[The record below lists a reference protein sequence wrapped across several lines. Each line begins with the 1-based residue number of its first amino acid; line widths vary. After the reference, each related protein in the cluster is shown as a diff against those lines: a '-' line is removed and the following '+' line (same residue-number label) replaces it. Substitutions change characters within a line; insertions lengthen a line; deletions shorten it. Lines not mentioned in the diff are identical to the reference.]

1 MPRVGNTTTLR
12 WAVIN
17 DVQAYVAATVT
28 ATVTGPDGV
37 LAYLTIESDDIG
49 RFRGEFVPSQAGRH
63 VVQWAASGAWSA
75 SLTDVLNVD
84 PSVDTAAIIS
94 LAEAREHL
102 NIPDEETIED
112 AELLTV
118 IAAASVAVERHLG
131 IVVARRTITELVTAV
146 QGQPLRLRS
155 PLVAVTSA
163 TDAAGDEVD
172 VTDWVVDGHTGF
184 VTGAPA
190 GDMTVNYR
198 AGLLLT
204 PQTYIT
210 ATQIVCG
217 HMWATQRANTFT
229 PRYGG
234 DTTTVVGMGYAL
246 PNRAIELLGG
256 RAPNMP

>member
-1 MPRVGNTTTLR
+1 MPRVGDTTTLR
-12 WAVIN
+12 WVVIN
-17 DVQAYVAATVT
+17 DVQAYVDATVT

-37 LAYLTIESDDIG
+37 LTYLTVESDDIG
-49 RFRGEFVPSQAGRH
+49 RFWGEFVPSQAGRH
-63 VVQWAASGAWSA
+63 VVRWAASGGWVA

-84 PSVDTAAIIS
+84 PSTDTAAIIS

-102 NIPDEETIED
+102 NIPDEETVED

-118 IAAASVAVERHLG
+118 INAASGAVERHLG

-146 QGQPLRLRS
+146 QGQALRLRPPVVS
-155 PLVAVTSA
+155 VTSA

-172 VTDWVVDGHTGF
+172 VSGWVVDGSTGF

-190 GDMTVNYR
+190 GDLTVTYL
-198 AGLLLT
+198 AGLLLV
-204 PQTYIT
+204 PQPYIT
-210 ATQIVCG
+210 ATQIVCA
-217 HMWATQRANTFT
+217 HLWATQRANTFT